1 MFDDKDLCEENSEKI
16 FCKLQS
22 DNKNTNAS
30 LLNFKMIVVYING
43 AQKSRLENFFEE
55 IGFFYYAC
63 TNKVET
69 VWDDKLKHKNTNVW
83 PGSDCIFTLTVQ
95 EKYLDFML
103 KMLKTFRMALPEGIA
118 MGVGVVPMDKVIP
131 RVYEDESISIDEELL
146 EKLKKKYK

>member
-1 MFDDKDLCEENSEKI
+1 MFDEKDLCKENNEKF

-22 DNKNTNAS
+22 ENKNTNVS

-43 AQKSRLENFFEE
+43 AQKSRLEDFFEE

-63 TNKVET
+63 MNKVET
-69 VWDDKLKHKNTNVW
+69 VWNDKLKHKNTNVW

-95 EKYLDFML
+95 EKHLDFML

-118 MGVGVVPMDKVIP
+118 MGVGVVPMDKVIS